1 MQWIDAKDLEH
12 WADRPECEP
21 VLPTLIRRLIR
32 ATTPRSSFVDIPS
45 GSGIALGG
53 WDGRVRI
60 AKASAFVPEGTS
72 AWEMSRRTNKATKAR
87 EDFDKRT
94 ADPGEIDPVE
104 ATFIFVT
111 PRVWARKSKFANESK
126 AKGHWRDV
134 RVYDANDLAQ
144 WIDLAPSV
152 GAWLAREIG
161 KIPHIG
167 ILSLDEF
174 WEEWSQETSPPISP
188 ALVVSGRDVEMAQI
202 SKWIEAEP
210 AQYFVKANTN
220 DESIAFLASSALLAS
235 ADWGHEFLSRCLIL
249 RNGEAWRALSHQ
261 STPLILIPNFEGS
274 FSPSVAIGAGHHVV
288 VPIVK
293 GEKEVGPG
301 LVLSRLGRKPFIE
314 NLQIMGLTE
323 NDAENLAR
331 STGRDLPVL
340 RRRLI
345 GRAGAPQPAWATPP
359 TAPLLIPALLAG
371 QWTESMSGD
380 REFLAKLV
388 DKEYAELTVDY
399 IGLLNLE
406 DSPIRKIGN
415 NWKLISHEEAW
426 ELLSPYLTPDHV
438 KRFQES
444 AIDLLSHTSPQ
455 FDLPK
460 DERFMAGVTGRKPSH
475 SGILRSGVSRTLALM
490 GCRPQQEE
498 GADNTEAVAN
508 QIVRNVLAKANDWRV
523 LATLGSDLAVLAEA
537 APDTTLAKLGEA
549 FDHDP
554 NPYLEL
560 FKEEDGGIFGSCPH
574 SGLLWALERL
584 AWSAAHFTETALLLA
599 RLSSIDPGGQYAN
612 RPMNSLRELF
622 LAWLRFTLA
631 TDGVRLTALD
641 RLLEQSPEVG
651 WKLLL
656 EISPRSHNSA
666 SNHTMPEWRDW
677 AQDAVKAPTHV
688 ECLGFYSE
696 IILRL
701 LENVGEDVNRWKE
714 LIDAI
719 PAFPPEQRRN
729 AIKTLMRLVGKI
741 KTHPGA
747 TGLWKQLRKVLNR
760 HRRFPGAGWAM
771 PKKELN
777 DLTEIYDELTPSDPV
792 TSISWLFD
800 YWPNLP
806 EGESENYKKH
816 QERIQDARDNAL
828 KHLMSEHG
836 IAIMIALSK
845 ASSSPSAVALTA
857 VRVETDRKRLIIL
870 ANLHLASADR
880 KCREFARA
888 VYGSVLRKDGWD
900 AIELCIAKLE
910 KASRPSEQ
918 IAEIYL
924 SAPAD
929 MQTWK
934 RLENENSPV
943 QEVYWTNLEHAFR
956 IKLDDASEISYA
968 SEKLLDYG
976 RALLVV
982 ELLAHSRTPI
992 PSLILLRALEQA
1004 PAAILSAEKEGKP
1017 SQIDTHDL
1025 AQIFEKLDKADDVS
1039 REMVAR
1045 LEIPFVSLLTHD
1057 RPVMALHKEVV
1068 DDPTTFADFVSW
1080 AFKRADHQPDDEL
1093 LEDTERENRAR
1104 LAFEVLFHLRRL
1116 PGQDEDGSVDEE
1128 KLTTWVEEARELCRE
1143 RGREETGD
1151 EIIGEILANAPDG
1164 SDGAWPCKEIRNVLD
1179 RVASK
1184 HIGLGFIIGKKNLR
1198 GTVTRSPFSGGE
1210 QERHLATAF
1219 QRDADIFAGRWP
1231 LTARLLR
1238 AIAASYAEEAKR
1250 EDNEAEWRDQSE

>member
-1 MQWIDAKDLEH
+1 
-12 WADRPECEP
+12 
-21 VLPTLIRRLIR
+21 
-32 ATTPRSSFVDIPS
+32 
-45 GSGIALGG
+45 
-53 WDGRVRI
+53 
-60 AKASAFVPEGTS
+60 
-72 AWEMSRRTNKATKAR
+72 
-87 EDFDKRT
+87 
-94 ADPGEIDPVE
+94 
-104 ATFIFVT
+104 
-111 PRVWARKSKFANESK
+111 
-126 AKGHWRDV
+126 
-134 RVYDANDLAQ
+134 
-144 WIDLAPSV
+144 
-152 GAWLAREIG
+152 
-161 KIPHIG
+161 
-167 ILSLDEF
+167 
-174 WEEWSQETSPPISP
+174 
-188 ALVVSGRDVEMAQI
+188 
-202 SKWIEAEP
+202 
-210 AQYFVKANTN
+210 
-220 DESIAFLASSALLAS
+220 
-235 ADWGHEFLSRCLIL
+235 
-249 RNGEAWRALSHQ
+249 
-261 STPLILIPNFEGS
+261 
-274 FSPSVAIGAGHHVV
+274 
-288 VPIVK
+288 
-293 GEKEVGPG
+293 
-301 LVLSRLGRKPFIE
+301 
-314 NLQIMGLTE
+314 MGLTE

-331 STGRDLPVL
+331 STGRNLLVL

-345 GRAGAPQPAWATPP
+345 GRAGAPQPAWATPS
-359 TAPLLIPALLAG
+359 TAPHLIPALLAG

-380 REFLAKLV
+380 REFLDKLT
-388 DKEYAELTVDY
+388 DKKYAELTVDY

-406 DSPIRKIGN
+406 DSPIRKIGD
-415 NWKLISHEEAW
+415 NWKLTSHEEAW

-444 AIDLLSHTSPQ
+444 AIDLLSHTSSQ

-460 DERFMAGVTGRKPSH
+460 DERFMAGVTGHKPSH

-490 GCRPQQEE
+490 GCRPQQAE

-560 FKEEDGGIFGSCPH
+560 FEEEGGGIFGDCPH

-631 TDGVRLTALD
+631 TDEVRLTTLD

-651 WKLLL
+651 WNLLL
-656 EISPRSHNSA
+656 EISPSSHSSA

-677 AQDAVKAPTHV
+677 AQDAVKGPTHV
-688 ECLGFYSE
+688 ECLAFFSE
-696 IILRL
+696 IISRL
-701 LENVGEDVNRWKE
+701 LQNVAEDVNRWIG
-714 LIDAI
+714 LMDAI
-719 PAFPPEQRRN
+719 PAFPPEERHE
-729 AIKTLMRLVGKI
+729 AIEQLMPLIGKI
-741 KTHPGA
+741 KSHPEA
-747 TGLWKQLRKVLNR
+747 PGLWKKIREVLNR
-760 HRRFPGAGWAM
+760 HRNFPDADWAM
-771 PKKELN
+771 PKKELD
-777 DLTEIYDELTPSDPV
+777 DLAKIYDELTPSDPV

-806 EGESENYKKH
+806 EPELKDHTKH

-828 KHLMSEHG
+828 QRLMSEHG
-836 IAIMIALSK
+836 IAILIPLSK
-845 ASSSPSAVALTA
+845 ASASPSAVASTG

-870 ANLHLASADR
+870 ANFHLASGDP
-880 KCREFARA
+880 KCCEFARA
-888 VYGSVLRKDGWD
+888 VYGGVLDKDGWD
-900 AIELCIAKLE
+900 AIEPWISKLK

-918 IAEIYL
+918 IAEVYL
-924 SAPAD
+924 SAPAG
-929 MQTWK
+929 METWK
-934 RLENENSPV
+934 RLENEDLPV
-943 QEVYWTNLEHAFR
+943 QQVYWTTLEHAFR
-956 IKLDDASEISYA
+956 INTDDASELSYA
-968 SEKLLDYG
+968 SEKLFDYG

-982 ELLAHSRTPI
+982 ELLAYSRTPI
-992 PSLILLRALEQA
+992 PSLILVRALEQA

-1017 SQIDTHDL
+1017 SRIESHDL

-1045 LEIPFVSLLTHD
+1045 LEIPFVSVLTHD

-1080 AFKRADHQPDDEL
+1080 AFKRADHQPDDDL
-1093 LEDTERENRAR
+1093 LEDTERQNRAR

-1164 SDGAWPCKEIRNVLD
+1164 SDGAWPCEEIRNVLD
-1179 RVASK
+1179 RVDSK
-1184 HIGLGFIIGKKNLR
+1184 QIGLGFIIGKKNLR
-1198 GTVTRSPFSGGE
+1198 GTVTRSPFSGGD

-1238 AIAASYAEEAKR
+1238 AIGASYAEEAKR